1 MRSAALKGDEDC
13 QLHATVHAKST
24 ISVPFED
31 LRDTVH
37 NGYTLFPF
45 TGGIMLAKWGDFRQI
60 GGEPLRLARSLII
73 RCNPRALSR
82 DFLLDRFDA

>member
-1 MRSAALKGDEDC
+1 MRSAALKGDDGLPA
-13 QLHATVHAKST
+13 QATQPSMPNRT
-24 ISVPFED
+24 ISFPFED

-60 GGEPLRLARSLII
+60 GGEPLASGA
-73 RCNPRALSR
+73 PAYHPVH
-82 DFLLDRFDA
+82 FQEH